1 MNTRLYFTLVAV
13 VYLIYGLWYFLD
25 PQGVSGVYGFGDL
38 ANPLSGALLQFL
50 GIYCLATGVMCGIAR
65 NAERSPAR
73 TGVLAF
79 LAVAGL
85 LSFYLDVKTLMG
97 EPGTMDY
104 VDTVL
109 NGLIGFVAL
118 YFIVRDRGTSRG

>member
-25 PQGVSGVYGFGDL
+25 PQGVSGVYGFDDL

-73 TGVLAF
+73 TGGPACWP
-79 LAVAGL
+79 
-85 LSFYLDVKTLMG
+85 SS
-97 EPGTMDY
+97 
-104 VDTVL
+104 
-109 NGLIGFVAL
+109 
-118 YFIVRDRGTSRG
+118 RWRGCCRSTWTSKP